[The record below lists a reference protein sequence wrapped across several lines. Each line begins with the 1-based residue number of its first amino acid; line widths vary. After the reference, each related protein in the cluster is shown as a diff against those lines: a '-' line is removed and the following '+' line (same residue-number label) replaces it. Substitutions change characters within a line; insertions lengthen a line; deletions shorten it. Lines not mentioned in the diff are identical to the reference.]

1 MACLL
6 DVCWMVRRGRSCTRA
21 APPPHCG
28 ARLTGAR
35 PRPRAH
41 APPRP
46 WTAAQASD
54 SFVESTLALPF
65 GGDGARVVARGSFEA
80 EGPELA
86 VTVSDV
92 SIEAGGRSLRLPL
105 GGTGATTLVYGG
117 RDVRVLRGGSGGAL
131 AVQVRS
137 GALE

>member
-1 MACLL
+1 MQPRRVL
-6 DVCWMVRRGRSCTRA
+6 DGAPWQVVHTGGPTPPLWRAFDWRSSAT
-21 APPPHCG
+21 
-28 ARLTGAR
+28 TTS
-35 PRPRAH
+35 PRP
-41 APPRP
+41 
-46 WTAAQASD
+46 TQALD
-54 SFVESTLALPF
+54 ARTCVVESTLALPF

-92 SIEAGGRSLRLPL
+92 SIEAGGRTLRLPL